1 MNPNTKKL
9 RDNAIKVSVD
19 HYDHQILIAHAERSG
34 IELATLVRQLA
45 MSKLHDLMFREQ
57 PIAMLLPST
66 NTVELPLANFWAMA
80 QSPHSNTGGSSH
92 AP

>member
-19 HYDHQILIAHAERSG
+19 HYDHQILLAHAEKSG
-34 IELATLVRQLA
+34 VELAALVRQLA
-45 MSKLHDLMFREQ
+45 MRKLHDLMFREQ

-66 NTVELPLANFWAMA
+66 NTVEMPLTHFWAMN
-80 QSPHSNTGGSSH
+80 QSLQSCQKDANH

>member
-19 HYDHQILIAHAERSG
+19 HYDHQILLAHAEKSG
-34 IELATLVRQLA
+34 VELAALVRQLA

-66 NTVELPLANFWAMA
+66 NTVEMPLTHFWAMN
-80 QSPHSNTGGSSH
+80 QSLQSHQGDANH

>member
-19 HYDHQILIAHAERSG
+19 HYDHQILIAHAEKSG
-34 IELATLVRQLA
+34 VELAALVRQLA
-45 MSKLHDLMFREQ
+45 MSKLHELMFHER
-57 PIAMLLPST
+57 PIAMLLPAQ
-66 NTVELPLANFWAMA
+66 NRVEMPLQHFWAMQQA
-80 QSPHSNTGGSSH
+80 PVSDTGVNQH